1 MTASDLPNIGW
12 RGRVRLLLLRLT
24 RDPVLTSR
32 VNRTEQ
38 RLNRVEEL
46 LARLSHEKMLAADDV
61 TAPPVHVDDAGRM
74 QKLEQKLE
82 ALQTRVD
89 VLTLA
94 LANFQAEIPSTLRQ
108 AKDTP

>member
-1 MTASDLPNIGW
+1 MTANDLPNLGW

-32 VNRTEQ
+32 VNRAEL
-38 RLNRVEEL
+38 RLSRVEEL
-46 LARLSHEKMLAADDV
+46 LVRLGHGKMLVADEV
-61 TAPPVHVDDAGRM
+61 TAPPVHIDDAGRM

-82 ALQTRVD
+82 SLQARVD

-94 LANFQAEIPSTLRQ
+94 LADFRAEIPSALWQT
-108 AKDTP
+108 KDAP